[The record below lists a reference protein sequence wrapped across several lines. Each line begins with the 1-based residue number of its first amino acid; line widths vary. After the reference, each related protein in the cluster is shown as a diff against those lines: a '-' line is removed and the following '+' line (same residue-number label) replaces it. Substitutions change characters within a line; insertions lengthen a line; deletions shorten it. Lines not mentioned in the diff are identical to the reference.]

1 MSALSDLVYGKENK
15 PWPHFTEKFPVKTE
29 ITGNEN
35 LRETLEAN
43 IREAG
48 DHLQKRTSAKCLMTR
63 WNMHEAYATFGTI
76 GNYAITLAHS
86 CPVAQRTTPDGKKE
100 NVPLHVK
107 ESWGLIYVK
116 GNTAGIHNHWPSLWS
131 YTYCVKADKCC
142 SPLIF
147 PTATNKLEIV
157 PETGQLILFPA
168 WIMHEVHEHTCDH
181 ERIMISGNLDV
192 NWK

>member
-1 MSALSDLVYGKENK
+1 MSALRDLVYGKGNR
-15 PWPHFTEKFPVKTE
+15 PWPYFSEKFPIKTE
-29 ITGNEN
+29 ITGNDN
-35 LRETLEAN
+35 LREALEAN

-63 WNMHEAYATFGTI
+63 WNMHESYATFGTI
-76 GNYAITLAHS
+76 GNYAINLAHS

-100 NVPLHVK
+100 NVPLQIK
-107 ESWGLIYVK
+107 ETWGLIYVR
-116 GNTAGIHNHWPSLWS
+116 GNTTEMHNHWPSLWS
-131 YTYCVKADKCC
+131 YTYCVKASKCC
-142 SPLIF
+142 APLRF
-147 PTATNKLEIV
+147 PTAMQELEIV

-192 NWK
+192 NWE

>member
-15 PWPHFTEKFPVKTE
+15 PWPHFTEKFPVKTRV
-29 ITGNEN
+29 IKNEE
-35 LRETLEAN
+35 LCKDLEAN
-43 IREAG
+43 IRQAG
-48 DHLQKRTSAKCLMTR
+48 DHLQKRTSAKCLMTK
-63 WNMHEAYATFGTI
+63 WNMHEEYDSFATI
-76 GNYAITLAHS
+76 GDYAINLANS
-86 CPVAQRTTPDGKKE
+86 CPVAQRTTPDGEKE
-100 NVPLHVK
+100 NVPLYIK

-116 GNTAGIHNHWPSLWS
+116 GNTAGVHNHWPSLWS
-131 YTYCVKADKCC
+131 YTYCVKANKCC
-142 SPLIF
+142 TPLVF
-147 PTATNKLEIV
+147 PTATNNLKIV

>member
-1 MSALSDLVYGKENK
+1 MSALSNLVYGKGNK
-15 PWPHFTEKFPVKTE
+15 PWPHFTEKFPIKTE
-29 ITGNEN
+29 IIGNDN
-35 LRETLEAN
+35 LRGLLEAN

-63 WNMHEAYATFGTI
+63 WNMHEKYVSFDTIGAYAI
-76 GNYAITLAHS
+76 NLANS
-86 CPVAQRTTPDGKKE
+86 CPVAQRTTPDGEKE
-100 NVPLHVK
+100 NVPLYIK

-142 SPLIF
+142 TPLVF
-147 PTATNKLEIV
+147 PTATNNLKIV
-157 PETGQLILFPA
+157 PETGQLVLFPA
-168 WIMHEVHEHTCDH
+168 WIMHEVHEQTCDH

>member
-1 MSALSDLVYGKENK
+1 MSALSDMVYGKGNR
-15 PWPHFTEKFPVKTE
+15 PWPYFSEKFPVKTE

-35 LRETLEAN
+35 LREALEAN

-63 WNMHEAYATFGTI
+63 WNMHKAYATFETI

-116 GNTAGIHNHWPSLWS
+116 GNTADIHNHWPSLWS

-142 SPLIF
+142 TPLTF
-147 PTATNKLEIV
+147 PTATEKLEIV
-157 PETGQLILFPA
+157 PETGQLVLFPA
-168 WIMHEVHEHTCDH
+168 WVMHEVHEHTCDH